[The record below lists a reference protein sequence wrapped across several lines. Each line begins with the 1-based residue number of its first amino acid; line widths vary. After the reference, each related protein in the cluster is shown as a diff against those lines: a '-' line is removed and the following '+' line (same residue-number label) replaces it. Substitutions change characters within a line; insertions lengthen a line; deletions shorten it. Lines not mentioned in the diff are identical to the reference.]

1 MERNGNGK
9 IVAVVALVVAVVGL
23 SLGFAAYSTSLRIS
37 TTADVKPND
46 SNWKVG
52 FSTDGTT
59 IEDVSTA
66 RTKAGVNATTGTPA
80 LSGGSVDV
88 TKYTIAQTS
97 GQNAVLKTEA
107 GSSVSYTLSILN
119 KGSIPAYLD
128 AVDFSNVTMTC
139 TNGAAT
145 DASNWNVIEGEAGA
159 GTKRGG
165 GNTTTISP
173 TDCAKMFNLTLS
185 IGGTPYTSTGPNPN
199 NTIAAGGSTPV
210 VLTLAYAGNATSS
223 QAGNTE
229 ADAVAA
235 TLDGDITVT
244 AGNISVVYV
253 STNPNGSSNS

>member
-37 TTADVKPND
+37 TTADVKPAND
-46 SNWKVG
+46 NNWNVG
-52 FSTDGTT
+52 FSTNGTA
-59 IEDVSTA
+59 IEDVTTA
-66 RTKAGVNATTGTPA
+66 GTKPGVNATTGTPA

-97 GQNAVLKTEA
+97 GQNAVLKTQA
-107 GSSVSYTLSILN
+107 GSYVTYTLDILN
-119 KGSIPAYLD
+119 KGTIPAYLD
-128 AVDFSNVTMTC
+128 SVNFENVTMTC
-139 TNGAAT
+139 ANGAAPQSDSDWT
-145 DASNWNVIEGEAGA
+145 LIEGEAGA

-173 TDCAKMFNLTLS
+173 TDCAKMFDLTLS
-185 IGGTPYTSTGPNPN
+185 IGGTEYNSASTTFS
-199 NTIAAGGSTPV
+199 NTIAAQGSAPV
-210 VLTLAYAGNATSS
+210 ILKLAYKGNA
-223 QAGNTE
+223 E

-253 STNPNGSSNS
+253 STNPNS